1 MSFSPRLLSPC
12 SAAET
17 ENLLLIKLLG
27 SSKSIYKKP
36 KSMPIRKLK
45 AGAFS
50 KYKYKRLRLLCP
62 RLCKR
67 NPQKTSIMPARTVI
81 KIKPKTLLLSPK
93 IRFPSVQFFP
103 PSIGLQ
109 RLFKNGIF
117 KSSILKTPDR
127 ITGNMVMYK
136 DMIHCNI
143 IYPPLRKGFVLS
155 VLSFFPGMLSLHLN
169 TPKYTR
175 TSPNIPK
182 ELFC

>member
-12 SAAET
+12 SDAET
-17 ENLLLIKLLG
+17 ESLLLIKLLG

-45 AGAFS
+45 AGVFS
-50 KYKYKRLRLLCP
+50 KYRYKRLRLFCP

-67 NPQKTSIMPARTVI
+67 KPQKTSSIPARIVI
-81 KIKPKTLLLSPK
+81 KINPKILLLSPK

-109 RLFKNGIF
+109 RLFKKGIF
-117 KSSILKTPDR
+117 KSSILKTPAK

-136 DMIHCNI
+136 DNIHCINTN
-143 IYPPLRKGFVLS
+143 YPIKY
-155 VLSFFPGMLSLHLN
+155 FPMA
-169 TPKYTR
+169 
-175 TSPNIPK
+175 IP
-182 ELFC
+182 